1 MRCWRYLRGPG
12 NVIHALLD
20 YCIPYS
26 LYIFYIILH
35 FIFECACIVRYPA
48 VTIRY
53 IGVSGSCRISGIR
66 PDIRF
71 LLSGIIRYPTIRQ
84 IYYPVLSGIRLS
96 GKLTIRPN
104 PRFMIMILFWR
115 NVFFLLFCHILNIAR
130 QFGYLR
136 QNLTL
141 NFLTGHLIWL
151 SFFCPIWQLI
161 LAIVVLLAHFLYFL
175 KLLIRIVILFI
186 LNCLN
191 QLCQLGVHGNPQIR
205 IVDVF
210 RFFAIVPINLSE
222 LFYQFVLI
230 VGTVCRRI

>member
-20 YCIPYS
+20 YCILYS

-48 VTIRY
+48 VTIRH

-96 GKLTIRPN
+96 GKFTIRPN
-104 PRFMIMILFWR
+104 PIKNAKF
-115 NVFFLLFCHILNIAR
+115 
-130 QFGYLR
+130 R
-136 QNLTL
+136 QNQTRY
-141 NFLTGHLIWL
+141 I
-151 SFFCPIWQLI
+151 FFID
-161 LAIVVLLAHFLYFL
+161 
-175 KLLIRIVILFI
+175 K
-186 LNCLN
+186 
-191 QLCQLGVHGNPQIR
+191 
-205 IVDVF
+205 
-210 RFFAIVPINLSE
+210 
-222 LFYQFVLI
+222 FVLHLR
-230 VGTVCRRI
+230 TSK